1 MDNSLRGFFI
11 RITNWGKRGKGMKEI
26 LLIAPVHEIYEKSL
40 KIIKDRGYRNIEVV
54 PGSMWEG
61 VKIAK
66 EAVKRGVRI
75 IVARGGTYK
84 LIKENVDIP
93 LVEIKVT
100 ASDLIESLEKVKDIE
115 GTVGV
120 VGYNNVV
127 DGFDILS
134 KVIKANIEKF
144 ELKQDSDIYSIVENN
159 ARRGIKIYIGDSNL
173 APIIDKLNCN
183 GIIISSTE
191 ESILNAIQE
200 ARRIRDAIRI
210 EKHRI
215 KKMEMITDFVHDA
228 VIAIDEHE
236 NITLFNGTAE
246 QLFKLNKKDVI
257 GKKIR
262 KVINET
268 TLHEQLIKPEVVVGN
283 IQNINECIVATNQ
296 VPIVVDG
303 EIKGAV
309 ATFQDIT
316 ELQNV
321 EYKIRRKLSESGFE
335 AKYRFKDIIH
345 SSDKIKE
352 CIEIAKKY
360 SEYDSP
366 VLITGESGVG
376 KELFC
381 QSMHNHS
388 DRRKGPFIA
397 INCAAIAPTL
407 IESEFFGYE
416 EGAFTGA
423 SRKGKI
429 GVFELA
435 HKGTLF
441 LDEISEIPLE
451 LQGRLLRV
459 LQEKQVMRIGGNKV
473 IPIDVKIICSSN
485 RDLKAMMRENLFRK
499 DLYFRISI
507 LNLYIPSLRER
518 QEDIIKLA
526 EYFVV
531 KYGVKHNK
539 SIMKLDE
546 DIKRALLS
554 YNYEGNIREL
564 EGIIE
569 KSVVIDSFKWL
580 INESKVDT
588 TNMNTNSEYI
598 DLRTHE
604 KRYIKSVYNGTNRN
618 IKRTCDILKIDRSTL
633 WRKLKEIDYENK

>member
-1 MDNSLRGFFI
+1 MSGE
-11 RITNWGKRGKGMKEI
+11 KRGIYMKEI
-26 LLIAPVHEIYEKSL
+26 LIIAPVQEIYEKSL
-40 KIIKDRGYRNIEVV
+40 KIIENRGYRNIEVV
-54 PGSMWEG
+54 QGSMGEG
-61 VKIAK
+61 VKIAEK
-66 EAVKRGVRI
+66 AAKRGVRI
-75 IVARGGTYK
+75 IVTRGGTYK
-84 LIKENVDIP
+84 LIKENVNIP

-100 ASDLIESLEKVKDIE
+100 ASDLVESLEKVKDID
-115 GTVGV
+115 GTVAV

-127 DGFDILS
+127 DGFDILR
-134 KVIKANIEKF
+134 KIINTNIEKF
-144 ELKQDSDIYSIVENN
+144 ELKQDSDIYSIVEKNVK
-159 ARRGIKIYIGDSNL
+159 RGIKTYIGDSNL
-173 APIIDKLNCN
+173 APIIDELNCN
-183 GIIISSTE
+183 GVIISSTE

-215 KKMEMITDFVHDA
+215 KKMEMITDFVHDG

-246 QLFKLNKKDVI
+246 QLFKLNKQDVI
-257 GKKIR
+257 GRNIR
-262 KVINET
+262 EVINET
-268 TLHEQLIKPEVVVGN
+268 TLHEQLVNPGVVVGN
-283 IQNINECIVATNQ
+283 IQNINNCIVATNQ
-296 VPIVVDG
+296 VPIIVDG

-316 ELQNV
+316 ELQSV
-321 EYKIRRKLSESGFE
+321 EYKIRKKLSESGFE
-335 AKYRFKDIIH
+335 AKYKFEDIIYC
-345 SSDKIKE
+345 SDKIKE

-366 VLITGESGVG
+366 VLIMGESGVG

-388 DRRKGPFIA
+388 ERRNGPFVA
-397 INCAAIAPTL
+397 INCAAISPSL

-423 SRKGKI
+423 RKKGKI

-473 IPIDVKIICSSN
+473 IPIDVKIICASN

-507 LNLYIPSLRER
+507 LNLYIPALRER
-518 QEDIIKLA
+518 REDIIKLA
-526 EYFVV
+526 EYFII
-531 KYGVKHNK
+531 KYSAKHNK
-539 SIMKLDE
+539 NIMKIHD
-546 DIKRALLS
+546 DIKMALLR
-554 YNYEGNIREL
+554 YKYEGNVREL

-569 KSVVIDSFKWL
+569 KSMVIDSFRWL
-580 INESKVDT
+580 KNEDKVVA
-588 TNMNTNSEYI
+588 TNITVNNEYM
-598 DLRTHE
+598 DLRTWE
-604 KRYIKSVYNGTNRN
+604 KNYIKCVYDETDRN
-618 IKRTCDILKIDRSTL
+618 VKKTCDILKINRSTL
-633 WRKLKEIDYENK
+633 WRKLKEIDYENI

>member
-1 MDNSLRGFFI
+1 
-11 RITNWGKRGKGMKEI
+11 MKEI

-335 AKYRFKDIIH
+335 AKYKFKDIIH

-531 KYGVKHNK
+531 KYSVKHNK
-539 SIMKLDE
+539 SIMKIDE

-588 TNMNTNSEYI
+588 TNINNNSEYI
-598 DLRTHE
+598 DLRTYE
-604 KRYIKSVYNGTNRN
+604 KRYIKSVYDGTDRN

-633 WRKLKEIDYENK
+633 WRKLKEIDYEDK

>member
-11 RITNWGKRGKGMKEI
+11 RIINGGKRGKDMKEI

-215 KKMEMITDFVHDA
+215 KKMEMITDFVHDG

-335 AKYRFKDIIH
+335 AKYKFKDIIH

-366 VLITGESGVG
+366 VLIMGESGVG

-531 KYGVKHNK
+531 KYSVKHNK
-539 SIMKLDE
+539 SIMKIDE
-546 DIKRALLS
+546 DIKRTLLS

-569 KSVVIDSFKWL
+569 KSVVIDSFRWL

-588 TNMNTNSEYI
+588 TNMNDSSEYI

-604 KRYIKSVYNGTNRN
+604 KRYIKSVYDGTNRN

-633 WRKLKEIDYENK
+633 WRKLKEIDYEDK